1 MKRIEI
7 ENKVNQ
13 NFKDALKN
21 YEQNQSRLKQENI
34 LLVKKNE

>member
-21 YEQNQSRLKQENI
+21 YEQKQSRLKQENI